1 MTHPVATAVEPLKA
15 DAMQSARARAEEQI
29 ARVLVALAEVNW
41 DAEKVAPYPRS
52 STMSRN
58 DYLAAK
64 RKYYL
69 FRQLTGN
76 ANPHGSRHM
85 HDPDL
90 VKRDPAREARFIQE
104 AQELAATQYELFVA
118 KLINKIGECTAAALQ
133 GNHVWSHSIL
143 LITKAD
149 GSTERWKT
157 QQIWNVSKLGLHYP
171 QWPSRKVK

>member
-1 MTHPVATAVEPLKA
+1 MTHPVATAVAPLKA
-15 DAMQSARARAEEQI
+15 DAMQSAAE
-29 ARVLVALAEVNW
+29 VAQQRIDHILAMLAEVNW
-41 DAEKVAPYPRS
+41 DADKVAPYPRS

-64 RKYYL
+64 RKYDL
-69 FRQLTGN
+69 FRRLTGN
-76 ANPHGSRHM
+76 ANPHGCRHM
-85 HDPDL
+85 HDPDF
-90 VKRDPAREARFIQE
+90 VKRDPEREARFIQE

-118 KLINKIGECTAAALQ
+118 KLINKIGNCTAATLQ